1 MAEETVKVE
10 EAVVV
15 PAESPVEVPVVVK
28 TPIENPRSTSPIPE
42 VEEIVKDALKVDF
55 YTALKGAVAGK
66 KITKLEWDN
75 VKIYVYFNTDTEHL
89 TLRKDDGKDYD
100 FILRSIDV
108 TGDDWVVLV

>member
-1 MAEETVKVE
+1 MAEEVKSENPVVE
-10 EAVVV
+10 EATIV
-15 PAESPVEVPVVVK
+15 
-28 TPIENPRSTSPIPE
+28 NPRSTSPIPKAEE
-42 VEEIVKDALKVDF
+42 VVKDMLKVDF
-55 YTALKGAVAGK
+55 YTALKGAVVGK

-108 TGDDWVVLV
+108 AGDDWVVLV